1 MQYKQ
6 DLFAATRGA
15 PSEQDLYDG
24 DGDELV
30 IPSFEDICGVI
41 EAGAQ
46 SHNPDEIIPAVNS
59 LKTLIMNGTPFN
71 LDRFVSS
78 LLPILRGLAR
88 VQPQP
93 VMAAEVMQLF
103 EVIQCC
109 NIPISP
115 LFLSKEFLEF
125 CWETARYSQVEVA
138 VHAFECICNI
148 ARTSPESRDL
158 VMTRFPVGMLESE
171 IIQKGD
177 AHSDLRQCAMELVHV
192 YAQFKIDPEIG
203 RAIVTLCKNCLEAGC
218 EKLHSVAVTTLLA
231 LLDTCPDVSDMVKMS
246 PIPDLVDTIAHGVD
260 KEQLIPAVQLMKFY
274 FMSGM
279 TLMDHSLI
287 NFISL
292 LGHRDT
298 EISALTYKS
307 LKQLMK
313 VKPELIESIR
323 LDYLID
329 VLDQAIHRSAST
341 VKARVG
347 KFFCWA
353 VSKRASLAEALVRSR
368 QMDIFIELL
377 QFEDLNA
384 LQLQVL
390 NLLVQIIRRF
400 DSPDYR
406 ICEQLHDCGI
416 EEILDHDWDTEELAR
431 ASSAFQEIYTEG
443 LKLQLEQPQAA
454 DRAPDPPK
462 RKRGIKRVVRQ
473 TPPTSEPEEDD
484 VPPPPRPRLWVKH
497 IPKLAD
503 A

>member
-6 DLFAATRGA
+6 DQFAATRSA
-15 PSEQDLYDG
+15 LSEQDLCDG
-24 DGDELV
+24 DDEKLI

-41 EAGAQ
+41 ESGAQ

-59 LKTLIMNGTPFN
+59 LKTMIMNGTQFN
-71 LDRFVSS
+71 LDRFVNS
-78 LLPILRGLAR
+78 LLPILRSLAR
-88 VQPQP
+88 VQAQP

-115 LFLSKEFLEF
+115 LFISKEFLEF
-125 CWETARYSQVEVA
+125 CWETARCSHVEVA

-148 ARTSPESRDL
+148 ARTSPELLDL
-158 VMTRFPVGMLESE
+158 VMTRFPVAMLESE
-171 IIQKGD
+171 IIRKGD
-177 AHSDLRQCAMELVHV
+177 AHPDLRRCVMELVHV
-192 YAQFKIDPEIG
+192 YAQFSIDPEIG

-218 EKLHSVAVTTLLA
+218 EELHAVAVTTLLA
-231 LLDTCPDVSDMVKMS
+231 LLDTCPDVSDMVKMN
-246 PIPDLVDTIAHGVD
+246 PIPDLVDTIAHGMD

-274 FMSGM
+274 FLSGM
-279 TLMDHSLI
+279 ALMEHSFI

-323 LDYLID
+323 LDYLMD
-329 VLDQAIHRSAST
+329 AFDQAIHRSPSA
-341 VKARVG
+341 VKVRVG

-353 VSKRASLAEALVRSR
+353 VNKRASLAEALVRSR

-377 QFEDLNA
+377 QFEDLPT

-390 NLLVQIIRRF
+390 NLLIQIIRKF
-400 DSPDYR
+400 DSPAYR

-416 EEILDHDWDTEELAR
+416 EEILEHEWATEELAR

-443 LKLQLEQPQAA
+443 LKSQQEQPANPV
-454 DRAPDPPK
+454 PDPPK
-462 RKRGIKRVVRQ
+462 RKRGIRRVVRQ
-473 TPPTSEPEEDD
+473 APPPSEPEEED
-484 VPPPPRPRLWVKH
+484 VPQPPRPRLWVKQ